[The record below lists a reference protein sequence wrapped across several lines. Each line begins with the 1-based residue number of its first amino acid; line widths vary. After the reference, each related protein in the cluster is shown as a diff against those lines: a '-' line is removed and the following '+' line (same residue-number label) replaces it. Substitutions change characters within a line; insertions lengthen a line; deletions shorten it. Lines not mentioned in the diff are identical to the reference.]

1 MPQRRRPDPR
11 PLRAPANLKP
21 RGPPAAG
28 RQCPR
33 VITERPRALTQ
44 RYTLHFRMPSIQSL
58 LPSSETLAR
67 YLASLR
73 RALETLYRDAERQ
86 VRRAPRLSAGVAA
99 ATTLA
104 VFGVLVGMSVGSA
117 APAAAVS
124 ATDEV
129 AAAPAQH
136 AGHQAGPASA
146 PSAAAQGGTVHG
158 SAPAPA
164 QAAAPAHAAPAHA
177 APAAPAGPHMIYDS
191 TNPTQ
196 IPGNQHDIATY
207 ADGPHPVSA
216 SQTTGRSVLWIDTT
230 GSDPKAAVLDVEP
243 GCATPQAAA
252 PWAKAKLSASP
263 NGVARIYTMLS
274 DWPAV
279 KAAISTLPSSMQH
292 RVQWWIA
299 DPTGHP
305 HIVPGAQA
313 TQWYWG
319 QNYDISSAAPGF

>member
-129 AAAPAQH
+129 AAAPA
-136 AGHQAGPASA
+136 HQAGPASA
-146 PSAAAQGGTVHG
+146 PSAAEQGGTVHG

-216 SQTTGRSVLWIDTT
+216 SQTTGRSVLWIETT

>member
-117 APAAAVS
+117 APGRHRPRLS
-124 ATDEV
+124 
-129 AAAPAQH
+129 
-136 AGHQAGPASA
+136 AGPGPGRRPGACGPGA
-146 PSAAAQGGTVHG
+146 CRPGGPG
-158 SAPAPA
+158 R
-164 QAAAPAHAAPAHA
+164 PAH
-177 APAAPAGPHMIYDS
+177 DL
-191 TNPTQ
+191 
-196 IPGNQHDIATY
+196 
-207 ADGPHPVSA
+207 
-216 SQTTGRSVLWIDTT
+216 R
-230 GSDPKAAVLDVEP
+230 LDQP
-243 GCATPQAAA
+243 
-252 PWAKAKLSASP
+252 
-263 NGVARIYTMLS
+263 
-274 DWPAV
+274 D
-279 KAAISTLPSSMQH
+279 
-292 RVQWWIA
+292 A
-299 DPTGHP
+299 DPG
-305 HIVPGAQA
+305 
-313 TQWYWG
+313 
-319 QNYDISSAAPGF
+319 